1 MLIEKHLHL
10 NCPFPNVK
18 SAPERRG
25 FGCVVEAM
33 LQIFDILDGNL
44 GGLRTFQRFFPWTQG
59 LPVAEST
66 KGAFILGVSLMSLEA
81 TKPRRSGFL
90 FGDIFCLPGQ
100 GQQMQT
106 S

>member
-1 MLIEKHLHL
+1 MWNQHPEKRDLAAY
-10 NCPFPNVK
+10 K
-18 SAPERRG
+18 
-25 FGCVVEAM
+25 VEAT

-44 GGLRTFQRFFPWTQG
+44 GGLRAFQRFFLG
-59 LPVAEST
+59 HKGCLLPNQRKVPL
-66 KGAFILGVSLMSLEA
+66 FLGVSLMSLEA